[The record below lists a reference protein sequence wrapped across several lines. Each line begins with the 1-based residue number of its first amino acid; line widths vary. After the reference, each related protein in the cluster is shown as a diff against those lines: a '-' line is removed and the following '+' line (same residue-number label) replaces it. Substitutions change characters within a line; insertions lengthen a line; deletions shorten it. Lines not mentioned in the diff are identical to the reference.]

1 MFEDIL
7 SALQNFRHNKMRTLL
22 SLLGIMIGVCSVVI
36 TMNLSSSLEASV
48 ALIFKDLSSSI
59 MTVMPQS
66 RRSRPLTMNQQYAD
80 VLESQIP
87 EIKQIFFMDGVNA
100 TVMRGR
106 LSAGTKNC
114 LGVDYG
120 YFEANKWEL
129 EYGEPLSISDF
140 ISGARKVLIGE
151 EIAKG
156 LFPEGNAAGKT
167 LSLAVANGNA
177 APLLFTCTV
186 SGVLKTKSSAFG
198 QIEQY
203 IILPRAFLVRQ
214 LGHKNEGI
222 QIAVEVYETVTDYT
236 AVETAI
242 EEVSAAFANNKNA
255 VRVFSAASI
264 QQQIQSRLAMISVVF
279 SGIAALSLLIGGVGI
294 MNIMLVTVAER
305 RQEIGIRKAI
315 GATTGAILS
324 QFLTESAAISVVGGG
339 VGLAA
344 GVLISLVTITPVLQ
358 LFARG
363 SAVILKFN
371 MQGAFIAFLISVTA
385 GIFFGFYPAWQAGKL
400 DPVKALEET

>member
-1 MFEDIL
+1 M
-7 SALQNFRHNKMRTLL
+7 
-22 SLLGIMIGVCSVVI
+22 
-36 TMNLSSSLEASV
+36 
-48 ALIFKDLSSSI
+48 
-59 MTVMPQS
+59 
-66 RRSRPLTMNQQYAD
+66 
-80 VLESQIP
+80 
-87 EIKQIFFMDGVNA
+87 
-100 TVMRGR
+100 
-106 LSAGTKNC
+106 
-114 LGVDYG
+114 
-120 YFEANKWEL
+120 
-129 EYGEPLSISDF
+129 
-140 ISGARKVLIGE
+140 
-151 EIAKG
+151 
-156 LFPEGNAAGKT
+156 
-167 LSLAVANGNA
+167 
-177 APLLFTCTV
+177 
-186 SGVLKTKSSAFG
+186 
-198 QIEQY
+198 
-203 IILPRAFLVRQ
+203 VRQ
-214 LGHKNEGI
+214 LGHKKEGI

-264 QQQIQSRLAMISVVF
+264 QQQIQSNLAMISVVF

-324 QFLTESAAISVVGGG
+324 QFLTESAAISVVGGA

-363 SAVILKFN
+363 GSVILKFN

-385 GIFFGFYPAWQAGKL
+385 GIFFGFYPAWQAGRL

>member
-48 ALIFKDLSSSI
+48 ALVFKDLSSSI
-59 MTVMPQS
+59 LTVMPHS
-66 RRSRPLTMNQQYAD
+66 HRNRPLTMNQQYAD
-80 VLESQIP
+80 VLQEKIP
-87 EIKQIFFMDGVNA
+87 EIKQVFFMDGVNA
-100 TVMRGR
+100 TVMRGS
-106 LSAGTKNC
+106 LSAGTKEC
-114 LGVDYG
+114 QGVDYG

-129 EYGEPLSISDF
+129 EYGEPFSISDF
-140 ISGARKVLIGE
+140 MTGARKVIIGE
-151 EIAKG
+151 DIAKG
-156 LFPEGNAAGKT
+156 LFPEGNAVGKT
-167 LSLAVANGNA
+167 VSLSINNGDS

-186 SGVLKTKSSAFG
+186 SGVLKTKNSFFG
-198 QIEQY
+198 QIQQY

-214 LGHKNEGI
+214 LGHKNEGSRM
-222 QIAVEVYETVTDYT
+222 AVEVYETVTDFT

-242 EEVSAAFANNKNA
+242 EEVSAEFANNKNA
-255 VRVFSAASI
+255 VRVFSAASM
-264 QQQIQSRLAMISVVF
+264 QQQIQGNLAMISAVF

-324 QFLTESAAISVVGGG
+324 QFLTESAAISIAGGG
-339 VGLAA
+339 IGLA
-344 GVLISLVTITPVLQ
+344 GGFLISFVVITPVLQ
-358 LFARG
+358 LFSGG
-363 SAVILKFN
+363 SAVMLKFN
-371 MQGAFIAFLISVTA
+371 MQGALTAFLISAAA

-400 DPVKALEET
+400 DPVKALEEI